1 MSGLILEERG
11 RRKMGF
17 ETLEHYECD
26 GQMSLDDLEPDLKS
40 KRLQAY
46 LKRFD
51 RDALVDIIVVDN
63 TGRLNY
69 PVMTQYTAT
78 DMGNPCI
85 VVIVGSPEDLDR
97 GNLEHTDLSD
107 QMAFDFSPNTDLAEE
122 GAGHDKADIIQQR
135 YGSSNIGRA

>member
-1 MSGLILEERG
+1 M
-11 RRKMGF
+11 MGN
-17 ETLEHYECD
+17 EVLEHYECD
-26 GQMSLDDLEPDLKS
+26 GQMSLDDLEPALKS

-46 LKRFD
+46 LKRYD

-107 QMAFDFSPNTDLAEE
+107 QMALDFSPNTDLINKLGVHVLVVACERAGIKGGHAEVLN
-122 GAGHDKADIIQQR
+122 GK
-135 YGSSNIGRA
+135 YNSSRS

>member
-1 MSGLILEERG
+1 M
-11 RRKMGF
+11 MGN
-17 ETLEHYECD
+17 EVLEHYECD
-26 GQMSLDDLEPDLKS
+26 GQMSLDDLGPALKS

-46 LKRFD
+46 LKRYD

-107 QMAFDFSPNTDLAEE
+107 QMALDFSPNTDLINKLGVHVLVVACERAGIKGGHAEVLN
-122 GAGHDKADIIQQR
+122 GK
-135 YGSSNIGRA
+135 YNSSRS

>member
-1 MSGLILEERG
+1 MMENEV
-11 RRKMGF
+11 
-17 ETLEHYECD
+17 LEHYECD
-26 GQMSLDDLEPDLKS
+26 GQMSLDDLEPALKS
-40 KRLQAY
+40 KRLQVY

-51 RDALVDIIVVDN
+51 RDSLVDIIVVDN

-107 QMAFDFSPNTDLAEE
+107 QMALDFSPNTDLTEE
-122 GAGHDKADIIQQR
+122 GE
-135 YGSSNIGRA
+135 